1 MISSN
6 TYKEVYEILSYMDKI
21 TVMKIPESILNRIK
35 EQRNIDFQ
43 TRIDKEDIFNE
54 ENISKE
60 AMDLLCYFDYHFW
73 IDEDKRKEVDRIHQ
87 IKIQKA
93 EAEKKLKYNTSDIFR
108 KDENNRH
115 ENYLPVTIKENSS
128 LNKIMNF
135 LKNIFKLN

>member
-1 MISSN
+1 MISPNSLE
-6 TYKEVYEILSYMDKI
+6 EVYEVLSLMDKLS
-21 TVMKIPESILNRIK
+21 VMKIPEETLTFIIK
-35 EQRNIDFQ
+35 SRNSNFK
-43 TRIDKEDIFNE
+43 THIDKNDIFNE